1 MRISPFEKSTNLMGM
16 INFSK
21 IVIFSYAAHMVIALS
36 NLKYEMLSLFFCSI
50 SLIAYV
56 HWFIAFLL
64 YCTP

>member
-36 NLKYEMLSLFFCSI
+36 NLKYEMLSLFF
-50 SLIAYV
+50 AQ
-56 HWFIAFLL
+56 FL
-64 YCTP
+64 